1 MGQRSIAPVNVP
13 GCQRYLRASEG
24 LLIRRMQ
31 SPDISTVMRHELEC
45 YPFPWTSGIFEDCL
59 RADYPCWVVADSAGE
74 VIGHAVFTRALDE
87 AHLLNLTIACA
98 EQGKGY
104 GRAVLQRLLAW
115 LAEEKTDVVFL
126 EVRPSNVV
134 AQRLYRSLGFEVIG
148 LRRGYYPALQ
158 GREDA
163 LVFSR
168 RLGAAT

>member
-1 MGQRSIAPVNVP
+1 MKVPDRQGGLIATD
-13 GCQRYLRASEG
+13 GI
-24 LLIRRMQ
+24 LIRCMLSQ
-31 SPDISTVMRHELEC
+31 DIPVVMRHELEC

-59 RADYPCWVVADSAGE
+59 GAGYPCWIVVSPAEE
-74 VIGHAVFTRALDE
+74 VIGHAVLTRALDE
-87 AHLLNLTIACA
+87 AHLLNLTIARA

-104 GRAVLQRLLAW
+104 GRAVLERLLIW
-115 LAEEKTDVVFL
+115 LAEEKVDVVYL

-148 LRRGYYPALQ
+148 MRRGYYPAEH

-168 RLGAAT
+168 RLRA